1 MRGFSLIELIV
12 VMVVVGILAGIV
24 ALFIP
29 QPMQAYLAN
38 SRRAALVDAA
48 DTALTRIARDVHA
61 ALPNSLRVVSAS
73 GTVGSCSGTE
83 ACYLEY
89 LPIQDG
95 GRYRAQQTGAGTG
108 DILDFTSATD
118 ASFDVLG
125 PAMTAVSG
133 QFLAIYNLGLN
144 VYNSSGQLDCT
155 RSVDVWQGCNLRSVS
170 SNGIVSS
177 ITFKANGLP
186 FPLESPDNRF
196 YLVGAPVTYSC
207 NPAAGELRRISGYNL
222 QATQPTTSFPGATS
236 NLLANQ
242 VLSCAFTYAPGVTQR
257 LGLLTLRIQLSQDGE
272 TVTLYRELVLNNDA

>member
-1 MRGFSLIELIV
+1 MRGFSLIELII

-73 GTVGSCSGTE
+73 GTAGSCSGTE

-108 DILDFTSATD
+108 DILDFTQADT
-118 ASFDVLG
+118 SFDVLG
-125 PAMTAVSG
+125 PAVTAIAG
-133 QFLAIYNLGLN
+133 QYLVIYNLGI
-144 VYNSSGQLDCT
+144 SGD
-155 RSVDVWQGCNLRSVS
+155 DVWAGDNRSTVNVGGSNGCAGTGSVCNLAFS
-170 SNGIVSS
+170 S
-177 ITFKANGLP
+177 FKFP
-186 FPLESPDNRF
+186 FASPDNRF

-207 NPAAGELRRISGYNL
+207 NPAAGELRRISGYTL

-257 LGLLTLRIQLSQDGE
+257 LGLLTLRIQLSQGGE
-272 TVTLYRELVLNNDA
+272 TVTLYREVVLNNDA